1 MTTDRDALVHAVG
14 QAIIA
19 DPAVA
24 DGRFDGFALVVT
36 YDAASRRLAGF
47 RYVGDEPAHAA
58 TPASPALDA
67 ALDALREATRVD
79 GGAPWDACVVRI
91 QRPSNRITVEFAY
104 GDDAAHWAVTPET
117 LAAVTGR
124 ARPG

>member
-1 MTTDRDALVHAVG
+1 MTPDRDALVHAVG
-14 QAIIA
+14 QAIVA
-19 DPAVA
+19 DPVVA

-36 YDAASRRLAGF
+36 YGGDSRRLAGF
-47 RYVGDEPAHAA
+47 RYAHGEPAQAA
-58 TPASPALDA
+58 TPTSPALDA

-91 QRPSNRITVEFAY
+91 ERPSNHITVEFAY
-104 GDDAAHWAVTPET
+104 NDDAARWAVTPET
-117 LAAVTGR
+117 LADVTER

>member
-19 DPAVA
+19 DAAVA

-36 YDAASRRLAGF
+36 YDADSRRLAGF
-47 RYVGDEPAHAA
+47 RYVDDEPAHAT
-58 TPASPALDA
+58 TPASPELDA

-79 GGAPWDACVVRI
+79 GGAPWNACVVRI
-91 QRPSNRITVEFAY
+91 KRPSNRITVEFAY
-104 GDDAAHWAVTPET
+104 GDDAANWVVTPET